1 MQDRTL
7 KTVAEVKQ
15 RFPYNVLGIIP
26 QESEENKTGIV
37 VQQHPDSF
45 VSELYRMIQANLKFM
60 TLKKT
65 PKVILITSSVPEEG
79 KSTVTANLAAAI
91 AQLGRRVLLIDGDLR
106 NPSQHGLWGIS
117 NQVGLK
123 DVLNNQ
129 ASLRTVVSQ
138 PLAQLDLL
146 AGGYVPSNPLALL
159 DSEEMS
165 NLVARARQ
173 DYDLVLIDAPPLP
186 ITADVLTLSKM
197 VDGIL
202 FISRPGVVDQE
213 SAALANETLAT
224 TGQEVLGMVI
234 NGVKAK
240 EFDRYSYYAKYAK
253 RYLSKQK
260 PNSNNGSVSEAR
272 VS

>member
-1 MQDRTL
+1 
-7 KTVAEVKQ
+7 
-15 RFPYNVLGIIP
+15 
-26 QESEENKTGIV
+26 
-37 VQQHPDSF
+37 
-45 VSELYRMIQANLKFM
+45 
-60 TLKKT
+60 
-65 PKVILITSSVPEEG
+65 
-79 KSTVTANLAAAI
+79 
-91 AQLGRRVLLIDGDLR
+91 
-106 NPSQHGLWGIS
+106 
-117 NQVGLK
+117 
-123 DVLNNQ
+123 
-129 ASLRTVVSQ
+129 
-138 PLAQLDLL
+138 
-146 AGGYVPSNPLALL
+146 L